1 MSLYQ
6 RLMASTEDKFDLL
19 EKLWARMKTDDREN
33 QMVCRIMQTAQ
44 TALNATAASLLLLDN
59 RNQKLYFKY
68 ANGPAASEV
77 KRLHISRQSGIAG
90 WIVRNGKPLLVNDA
104 DKNRNFYRQIDQVT
118 GFQTKSIVGVPIIID
133 DRVAGVIEALN
144 KNDGTPFTRAD
155 LNIMLEVSGTMALAI
170 ETARTNTDLWDSF
183 RGAMA
188 AVVSLADA
196 REISGH
202 NHSRRVA
209 EYALKAADQLNMGKE
224 ARQDLEFAALLHDIG
239 KLTMPDRILNK
250 AEKLTDQEWERIR
263 RHPVIGYKLFS
274 TIPLLRGTAK
284 IILHHHERY
293 DGRGYPEGLQGE
305 SIPLGSRLLAVAD
318 AYDYMTTGHAHR
330 EALSKARAF
339 AELFQNARTQ
349 FCPVAVKALS
359 VALQNQPR

>member
-1 MSLYQ
+1 MGLYQ
-6 RLMASTEDKFDLL
+6 RLMASSEDKFDLL
-19 EKLWARMKTDDREN
+19 EKLWARMKHDNQEN
-33 QMVCRIMQTAQ
+33 ELVSRIMQTAQ
-44 TALNATAASLLLLDN
+44 VATNAAAASLLVLDK
-59 RNQKLYFKY
+59 RNQKLYFKW

-90 WIVRNGKPLLVNDA
+90 WIVRNGKPLLVNDPE
-104 DKNRNFYRQIDQVT
+104 KNRNFYKQIDQAT
-118 GFQTKSIVGVPIIID
+118 GFQTKSIIGVPIVLD
-133 DRVAGVIEALN
+133 ERVIGVIEVLN
-144 KNDGTPFTRAD
+144 KNDGKPFTRND
-155 LNIMLEVSGTMALAI
+155 LHVMLEMAGTMALAMQA
-170 ETARTNTDLWDSF
+170 ARANTELRQSF

-196 REISGH
+196 REIAGH
-202 NHSRRVA
+202 SHSRRVA
-209 EYALKAADQLNMGKE
+209 EYSLKAADQLSLSRE

-250 AEKLTDQEWERIR
+250 AEQLTDQEWERIR
-263 RHPVIGYKLFS
+263 RHPVIGYKLFAD
-274 TIPLLRGTAK
+274 IPVLRGTAK
-284 IILHHHERY
+284 LILHHHERY
-293 DGRGYPEGLQGE
+293 DGRGYPEGLRGE
-305 SIPLGSRLLAVAD
+305 DIPLGARILAVAD